1 MPKVTDEYIK
11 NKRKRIVDACYTV
24 CLRKPVQMVTMTDV
38 IEESGLSQG
47 GIYRFY
53 NDLDEILRDVIQEM
67 RCGFNIVEET
77 DRLFSK
83 TDEMSVNEMVYA
95 ICEML
100 GRNMEEQLMT
110 VQKLNF
116 DLSVLA
122 INEPQRVAKI
132 LGSIHEESNLEH
144 LTKLLESW
152 IEQEFQKSNIK
163 PKADS
168 VEIMQYAASVY
179 SGIEMN
185 CIINACYNHGPMK
198 IKYEPRKLFN
208 VHAKVMIM
216 LMGGEI

>member
-11 NKRKRIVDACYTV
+11 NKRKRIVAACYAV
-24 CLRKPVQMVTMTDV
+24 CLRKPIQMVTMTDV

-53 NDLDEILRDVIQEM
+53 SDLDEILRDVIREM
-67 RCGFNIVEET
+67 RHRFNIMEET

-83 TDEMSVNEMVYA
+83 AEEMSINDIVYA
-95 ICEML
+95 ICDIL
-100 GRNMEEQLMT
+100 GRTMEEQLMT

-132 LGSIHEESNLEH
+132 LGSIQEEGNLEH
-144 LTKLLESW
+144 LTKLMGSL
-152 IEQEFQKSNIK
+152 IERECQKGNIK
-163 PKADS
+163 PKADP

-185 CIINACYNHGPMK
+185 CIINACYNHGSMK
-198 IKYEPRKLFN
+198 IKYEPRKLFD
-208 VHAKVMIM
+208 VHAKAMIM